1 MDDSLLYG
9 LIMAGG
15 SGTRLWPRSRN
26 ARPKQFIDL
35 IGSSTML
42 QEAHTRLLPV
52 IPAQRILVATSRDQ
66 VATVLQQQPD
76 LPAVNV
82 LGEPQG
88 RGTAAAIGLAA
99 AACASVSFVLY
110 TTCLDVGYYL
120 WLGSTVILFG
130 GGSGF
135 NRYSRRNKIADSA
148 AGPLPLPDPAALG
161 LLRRASTMARLATD
175 VVAGPLRGNSLS
187 PAKPP
192 CSPSSST

>member
-1 MDDSLLYG
+1 VNETRWQWFCIAAVL
-9 LIMAGG
+9 
-15 SGTRLWPRSRN
+15 GTY
-26 ARPKQFIDL
+26 
-35 IGSSTML
+35 IGSL
-42 QEAHTRLLPV
+42 FLP
-52 IPAQRILVATSRDQ
+52 ADRILHMSGAQWCFGFLVETMDYAVGKRPIGFSSFLLAL
-66 VATVLQQQPD
+66 VFSPNILILLGVLT
-76 LPAVNV
+76 LA
-82 LGEPQG
+82 G
-88 RGTAAAIGLAA
+88 RRYRTTAAIGLAA

-161 LLRRASTMARLATD
+161 LFRRASTMARLATD